1 MKQLH
6 VTELSRW
13 LSEPETEQPQL
24 LDVREPWEVVTAGF
38 PGALNIPMGAI
49 TARFHELDRNR
60 PLVCICH
67 HGARSMQ
74 VAYFLARQGFD
85 PIYNLVG
92 GIHAWACEVDPSCP
106 TY

>member
-6 VTELSRW
+6 VSELHRW
-13 LSEPETEQPQL
+13 LEQPLDQQPQL
-24 LDVREPWEVVTAGF
+24 LDVREDWELGIARL
-38 PGALNIPMGAI
+38 PGSIHIPMREI
-49 TARFHELDRNR
+49 PSRWRELDRGR

-67 HGARSMQ
+67 HGVRSLQ
-74 VAYFLARQGFD
+74 VALHLARHGFD

-92 GIHAWACEVDPSCP
+92 GIDAWAREVDRECP